1 MITAAVAAVIAA
13 TSLGAATPEAR
24 QVYGMA
30 WTAPSIDVRPCAL
43 SIIMPAGEAEHCASW
58 NQRETS
64 GPAFHA
70 RLGLVVVGGSDH
82 HLRALDAK
90 TGKSVWTKAV
100 PGSVVSQP
108 AIVGDV
114 VYAGTDDARVVG
126 IDVNNGEQLWVTPVD
141 AEVTEPVVVHDD
153 AIYVVT
159 GNDSTYAL
167 SRTTGEPLWV
177 NKAAL
182 PRGITLRG
190 QARPLV
196 VDVAG
201 ADGGKR
207 VFVGHANGRLVG
219 LDRDSGAVM
228 VEVDLSHDDAF
239 GDIDADPVFHAASN
253 VVVAASQTR
262 GISALHPTTGL
273 ELWKNPEAGITRL
286 ATGGAPMVVAAG
298 AGKVLGLDA
307 TTGKTIWRFTFAQGA
322 PTRIAVKGGRVHVGS
337 DRGSLYVLD
346 LSSGRPLQ
354 YAGSGTGVA
363 ADLALW
369 QDMVFFTATS
379 GRVMAMSSAWHGLVF
394 AMPPSSPL
402 LSGAPERQPLP

>member
-1 MITAAVAAVIAA
+1 MITAAVAIVVAA
-13 TSLGAATPEAR
+13 TSFGGVTPEAR
-24 QVYGMA
+24 QVYGVA
-30 WTAPSIDVRPCAL
+30 WTAPSIDARPCAM
-43 SIIMPAGEAEHCASW
+43 SIVLPASEADHCASW

-64 GPAFHA
+64 GPAFDA
-70 RLGLVVVGGSDH
+70 GLGLLVVGGSDH
-82 HLRALDAK
+82 QLRALDAK
-90 TGKSVWTKAV
+90 TGKAVWTKKV
-100 PGSVVSQP
+100 PGSIVSQP
-108 AIVGDV
+108 VIVGSV
-114 VYAGTDDARVVG
+114 VYAGTDDARVVAV
-126 IDVNNGEQLWVTPVD
+126 DVKTGEQTWVTPVD
-141 AEVTEPVVVHDD
+141 AEVTEPVAVHED
-153 AIYVVT
+153 AVYVVT

-190 QARPLV
+190 QGRPLV
-196 VDVAG
+196 LDVVG

-219 LDRDSGAVM
+219 LDRDSGAVIL
-228 VEVDLSHDDAF
+228 EVDLSHDDAF
-239 GDIDADPVFHAASN
+239 GDIDADPVFHAANN

-273 ELWKNPEAGITRL
+273 EVWKNAEAGITRL
-286 ATGGAPMVVAAG
+286 ANGGAPFIIAAG
-298 AGKVLGLDA
+298 AGKVLALDA
-307 TTGKTIWRFTFAQGA
+307 VTGKTVWRFTFAQGA

-337 DRGSLYVLD
+337 DRGALYVLD

-363 ADLALW
+363 ADLAVW

-379 GRVMAMSSAWHGLVF
+379 GRVMAMSGAWHGLVF
-394 AMPPSSPL
+394 STPPSSL
-402 LSGAPERQPLP
+402 LRSGTPERQPLP